1 MSIPTLGYWDIQGLG
16 QPLRMILAYLDIEH
30 EDIVYDNTT
39 LRTTWVTDIKPN
51 LGLDFPNVPYYKDGD
66 LKITQSLAIIRYI
79 GKKHGMYGKSDEESA
94 KIDMLLEFSRDLVF
108 GIGLT
113 AYNPDFVRTYNLI
126 FKIFGFH
133 IFELIGEVERWIHQ
147 KS

>member
-39 LRTTWVTDIKPN
+39 LLTTWVTDIKPN

-113 AYNPDFVRTYNLI
+113 ASNPDFVRTYNLI
-126 FKIFGFH
+126 FETFGFH
-133 IFELIGEVERWIHQ
+133 IFELIGKVERWIHQ

>member
-79 GKKHGMYGKSDEESA
+79 GKKHGMYGWIRKVPRLTCFWNFQEIWSLELDLQ
-94 KIDMLLEFSRDLVF
+94 LLIRVL
-108 GIGLT
+108 
-113 AYNPDFVRTYNLI
+113 
-126 FKIFGFH
+126 
-133 IFELIGEVERWIHQ
+133 
-147 KS
+147 

>member
-16 QPLRMILAYLDIEH
+16 QPLRMILAYLDIKH

-94 KIDMLLEFSRDLVF
+94 KIEFLFYGLLWLILAEVIVRNVF
-108 GIGLT
+108 
-113 AYNPDFVRTYNLI
+113 PDKNSI
-126 FKIFGFH
+126 K
-133 IFELIGEVERWIHQ
+133 
-147 KS
+147 

>member
-1 MSIPTLGYWDIQGLG
+1 
-16 QPLRMILAYLDIEH
+16 MILAYLDIEH

-39 LRTTWVTDIKPN
+39 LLTTWVTDIKPN

-66 LKITQSLAIIRYI
+66 LKLTQSLAIIRYI

-113 AYNPDFVRTYNLI
+113 ASNPDFVRTYNLI
-126 FKIFGFH
+126 FEIFEFH
-133 IFELIGEVERWIHQ
+133 IFELIGKVERWIHQ